1 MTSSMDATS
10 RPGAGGALTWRRRK
24 IVTVIEQYLRDHDC
38 SPSNREIADLAG
50 LASTSSVNHHL
61 RALKAA
67 GIVSYD
73 PKCPRTVRV
82 LRPGQRGAGPADT
95 VGHTSDGTG
104 PKAGEVAGGAGLD
117 KVVWVPIVGRIA
129 AGGPILTQES
139 WEGSLPLPREVV
151 GREEGVFML
160 EVVGDSMIGVG
171 IFPGDW
177 VVIRPLFQQRP
188 QNGDIVAAT
197 IEGVAEL
204 EGTVKT
210 YKKVGRHVW
219 LMPQNPAYTPIPGG
233 RAKFAGKVV
242 AVLRQV

>member
-1 MTSSMDATS
+1 MTSSTDAAS
-10 RPGAGGALTWRRRK
+10 RPGGSGALTWRRLK
-24 IVTVIEQYLRDHDC
+24 IVKVIEEYLRDHDC

-73 PKCPRTVRV
+73 PRCPRTVRV
-82 LRPGQRGAGPADT
+82 LRPGHGGSGSADG
-95 VGHTSDGTG
+95 VGQASDGTG
-104 PKAGEVAGGAGLD
+104 PKAEEAAGGGLD

-139 WEGSLPLPREVV
+139 WEGSLPLPTEVV

-177 VVIRPLFQQRP
+177 VVIRPLLQRP

-197 IEGVAEL
+197 IEGVEL

-210 YKKVGRHVW
+210 YKKMGRHVW

-233 RAKFAGKVV
+233 SAKFAGKVV